1 MLQSW
6 NEIFSTKHS
15 RLSINNMP
23 IKPLSQDLRNKIA
36 AGEVVERPASVVKEL
51 IENSVDAGSS
61 EVSIIIEKGG
71 HQLIQVTDNGGGITP
86 EDMNL
91 AVQRYTTS
99 KIETVDDLFNIN
111 SLGFRGEALASI
123 ASVSEM
129 ELVSCANGDGGFAIG
144 INNGEAGEMKPAEPI
159 PGTRIDVRNLFYNTP
174 ARKKFLKSHR
184 VEFRQI
190 VQMLKRYALAYPEVA
205 FKLIHDEKDILN
217 LQSESLKERIDNVLD
232 PTYSSNVLEVNIIK
246 GDFAVSGF
254 IGNLN
259 LVRSRPGEQ
268 YIFLNRRF
276 IKQRLLN
283 NAVYGAYRSL
293 LKRGE
298 YPFYVLNLVQPPDQI
313 DVNVHPMKIEVR
325 FKDEWRLY
333 HVLKSAVEDAL
344 GSILET
350 IPDFKKDVDF
360 FPDYTSG
367 ALQEKLT
374 LPNVETTIQQNLA
387 RAKTYVDTIPDRKS
401 SEEDVSSGKMWQ
413 IHEKYI
419 VSQINSG
426 LVIIDQH
433 VAHERV
439 LYEDALA
446 AFDSSPLGAQTLLFP
461 ETLEFSAD
469 EFSVLLEII
478 PSLNQLGFRMKE
490 FGKNTVMVEAI
501 PSEMVW
507 GNEKMIIREII
518 DSFLENK
525 KKYSSWQEGLAA
537 SYSCHAAVKAG
548 DPLTIQEMQALV
560 NRLFSTE
567 HPYYCPHGRPII
579 VQLSIEELDKRF
591 ERI

>member
-1 MLQSW
+1 MAKIHLL
-6 NEIFSTKHS
+6 ST
-15 RLSINNMP
+15 
-23 IKPLSQDLRNKIA
+23 DLRNKIA

-51 IENSVDAGSS
+51 VENSLDANAT
-61 EVSIIIEKGG
+61 EITIVIEKGG
-71 HQLIQVTDNGGGITP
+71 HQLIQVSDNGGGISP
-86 EDMNL
+86 DDMNL
-91 AVQRYTTS
+91 AVERYTTN
-99 KIETVDDLFNIN
+99 KIETIDDLFNIN

-129 ELVSCANGDGGFAIG
+129 EMTSCINSDGGFAVSILD
-144 INNGEAGEMKPAEPI
+144 GEAGEIMPAEPVQ
-159 PGTRIDVRNLFYNTP
+159 GTRIDVRNLFYNTP
-174 ARKKFLKSHR
+174 ARKKFLKSQR

-190 VQMLKRYALAYPEVA
+190 VAMARRYGLAYPEVA
-205 FKLIHDEKDILN
+205 FKLYHDDKEILN
-217 LQSESLKERIDNVLD
+217 IQSESLKERINNLLD
-232 PTYSSNVLEVNIIK
+232 PTYRDHLLEVNTVK
-246 GDFAVSGF
+246 GDFTISGYV
-254 IGNLN
+254 GSLN

-268 YIFLNRRF
+268 YILLNRRF
-276 IKQRLLN
+276 IKHRLLN
-283 NAVYGAYRSL
+283 NAVYSAYQSL

-298 YPFYVLNLVQPPDQI
+298 YPFYVLNLVQPADQV

-333 HVLKSAVEDAL
+333 HVLKSAVADAL
-344 GSILET
+344 RSILDT
-350 IPDFKKDVDF
+350 IPDFSKMETQFPEFGNSLQQATLSLSAVDT
-360 FPDYTSG
+360 P
-367 ALQEKLT
+367 
-374 LPNVETTIQQNLA
+374 IQQGLQ
-387 RAKTYVDTIPDRKS
+387 RAKTYMDRLSEKKS
-401 SEEDVSSGKMWQ
+401 EGEEVSTGNIWQ
-413 IHEKYI
+413 IHDKYI

-439 LYEDALA
+439 LFEDALN
-446 AFDSSPLGAQTLLFP
+446 AFEKAPLGAQTLLFP

-469 EFSVLLEII
+469 EFSVLLDIL
-478 PSLNQLGFRMKE
+478 PNLNKLGFRMQE

-507 GNEKMIIREII
+507 GNEKTIIRDIM
-518 DSFLENK
+518 DSYLENK

-560 NRLFSTE
+560 NRLFATN

>member
-1 MLQSW
+1 MAKIHLL
-6 NEIFSTKHS
+6 ST
-15 RLSINNMP
+15 
-23 IKPLSQDLRNKIA
+23 DLRNKIA

-51 IENSVDAGSS
+51 VENSLDANAT
-61 EVSIIIEKGG
+61 EITIVIEKGG
-71 HQLIQVTDNGGGITP
+71 HQLIQVSDNGGGISP
-86 EDMNL
+86 DDMNM
-91 AVQRYTTS
+91 AVQRYTTN
-99 KIETVDDLFNIN
+99 KIETIDDLFNIN

-129 ELVSCANGDGGFAIG
+129 EMASCINGDGGFAVSILD
-144 INNGEAGEMKPAEPI
+144 GEAGELIPAEPVQ
-159 PGTRIDVRNLFYNTP
+159 GTRIDVRNLFYNTP
-174 ARKKFLKSHR
+174 ARKKFLKSQR

-190 VQMLKRYALAYPEVA
+190 VAMARRYGLAYPEVA
-205 FKLIHDEKDILN
+205 FKLYHDDKEILN
-217 LQSESLKERIDNVLD
+217 IQSESLKERINNLLD
-232 PTYSSNVLEVNIIK
+232 PTYSDHLLEVNTVK
-246 GDFAVSGF
+246 GDFAISGYV
-254 IGNLN
+254 GSLN

-276 IKQRLLN
+276 IKHRLLN
-283 NAVYGAYRSL
+283 NAVYSAYQSL

-298 YPFYVLNLVQPPDQI
+298 YPFYVLNLVQPADQV

-333 HVLKSAVEDAL
+333 HVLKSAVADAL
-344 GSILET
+344 RSILDT
-350 IPDFKKDVDF
+350 IPDFSKMETQFPEFGNSLQQATLSLSAVDT
-360 FPDYTSG
+360 P
-367 ALQEKLT
+367 
-374 LPNVETTIQQNLA
+374 IQQGLQ
-387 RAKTYVDTIPDRKS
+387 RAKTYMDRLSEKKS
-401 SEEDVSSGKMWQ
+401 EGEEVSTGNIWQ
-413 IHEKYI
+413 IHDKYI

-439 LYEDALA
+439 LFEDALN
-446 AFDSSPLGAQTLLFP
+446 AFEKAPLGAQTLLFP

-469 EFSVLLEII
+469 EFSVLLDIL
-478 PSLNQLGFRMKE
+478 PNLNKLGFRMQE

-507 GNEKMIIREII
+507 GNEKTIIRDIM
-518 DSFLENK
+518 DSYLENK

-560 NRLFSTE
+560 NRLFATN

>member
-1 MLQSW
+1 MAKIHLL
-6 NEIFSTKHS
+6 ST
-15 RLSINNMP
+15 
-23 IKPLSQDLRNKIA
+23 DLRNKIA

-51 IENSVDAGSS
+51 VENSLDANAT
-61 EVSIIIEKGG
+61 EITIVIEKGG
-71 HQLIQVTDNGGGITP
+71 HQLIQVSDNGGGISP
-86 EDMNL
+86 DDMNL
-91 AVQRYTTS
+91 AVQRYTTN
-99 KIETVDDLFNIN
+99 KIETIDDLFNIN

-129 ELVSCANGDGGFAIG
+129 EMTSCINSDGGFAVSILD
-144 INNGEAGEMKPAEPI
+144 GEAGEIMPAEPVQ
-159 PGTRIDVRNLFYNTP
+159 GTRIDVRNLFYNTP
-174 ARKKFLKSHR
+174 ARKKFLKSQR

-190 VQMLKRYALAYPEVA
+190 VAMARRYGLAYPEVA
-205 FKLIHDEKDILN
+205 FKLYHDDKEILN
-217 LQSESLKERIDNVLD
+217 IQSESLKERINNLLD
-232 PTYSSNVLEVNIIK
+232 PTYRDHLLEVNTVK
-246 GDFAVSGF
+246 GDFAISGYV
-254 IGNLN
+254 GSLN

-276 IKQRLLN
+276 IKHRLLN
-283 NAVYGAYRSL
+283 NAVYSAYQSL

-298 YPFYVLNLVQPPDQI
+298 YPFYVLNLVQPADQV

-333 HVLKSAVEDAL
+333 HVLKSAVADAL
-344 GSILET
+344 RSILDT
-350 IPDFKKDVDF
+350 IPDFSKMETQFPEFGNSLQQATLSLSAVDT
-360 FPDYTSG
+360 P
-367 ALQEKLT
+367 
-374 LPNVETTIQQNLA
+374 IQQGLQ
-387 RAKTYVDTIPDRKS
+387 RAKTYMDRLSEKKS
-401 SEEDVSSGKMWQ
+401 EGEEVSTGNIWQ
-413 IHEKYI
+413 IHDKYI

-439 LYEDALA
+439 LFEDALN
-446 AFDSSPLGAQTLLFP
+446 AFEKAPLGAQTLLFP

-469 EFSVLLEII
+469 EFSVLLDIL
-478 PSLNQLGFRMKE
+478 PNLNKLGFRMQE

-507 GNEKMIIREII
+507 GNEKTIIRDIM
-518 DSFLENK
+518 DSYLENK

-560 NRLFSTE
+560 NRLFATN

>member
-1 MLQSW
+1 MAKIHLL
-6 NEIFSTKHS
+6 ST
-15 RLSINNMP
+15 
-23 IKPLSQDLRNKIA
+23 DLRNKIA

-51 IENSVDAGSS
+51 VENSLDANAT
-61 EVSIIIEKGG
+61 EITIVIEKGG
-71 HQLIQVTDNGGGITP
+71 HQLIQVSDNGGGISP
-86 EDMNL
+86 DDMNL
-91 AVQRYTTS
+91 AVQRYTTN
-99 KIETVDDLFNIN
+99 KIETIDDLFNIN

-129 ELVSCANGDGGFAIG
+129 EMASCINGDGGFAVSILD
-144 INNGEAGEMKPAEPI
+144 GEAGELIPAEPVQ
-159 PGTRIDVRNLFYNTP
+159 GTRIDVRNLFYNTP
-174 ARKKFLKSHR
+174 ARKKFLKSQR

-190 VQMLKRYALAYPEVA
+190 VAMARRYGLAYPEVA
-205 FKLIHDEKDILN
+205 FKLYHDDKEILN
-217 LQSESLKERIDNVLD
+217 IQIESLKERINNLLD
-232 PTYSSNVLEVNIIK
+232 PTYSDHLLEVNTVK
-246 GDFAVSGF
+246 GDFAISGYV
-254 IGNLN
+254 GSLN

-268 YIFLNRRF
+268 YIYLNRRF
-276 IKQRLLN
+276 IKHRLLN
-283 NAVYGAYRSL
+283 NAVYSAYQSL

-298 YPFYVLNLVQPPDQI
+298 YPFYVLNLVQPADQV

-333 HVLKSAVEDAL
+333 HVLKSAVADAL
-344 GSILET
+344 RSILDT
-350 IPDFKKDVDF
+350 IPDFSKMETQFPEFGNSLQQATLSLSAVDT
-360 FPDYTSG
+360 P
-367 ALQEKLT
+367 
-374 LPNVETTIQQNLA
+374 IQQGLQ
-387 RAKTYVDTIPDRKS
+387 RAKTYMDRLSEKKS
-401 SEEDVSSGKMWQ
+401 EGEEVSTGNIWQ
-413 IHEKYI
+413 IHDKYI

-439 LYEDALA
+439 LFEDALN
-446 AFDSSPLGAQTLLFP
+446 AFEKAPLGAQTLLFP

-469 EFSVLLEII
+469 EFSVLLDIL
-478 PSLNQLGFRMKE
+478 PNLNKLGFRMQE

-507 GNEKMIIREII
+507 GNEKTIIRDIM
-518 DSFLENK
+518 DSYLENK

-560 NRLFSTE
+560 NRLFATN

>member
-1 MLQSW
+1 MAKIHLL
-6 NEIFSTKHS
+6 ST
-15 RLSINNMP
+15 
-23 IKPLSQDLRNKIA
+23 DLRNKIA

-51 IENSVDAGSS
+51 VENSLDANAT
-61 EVSIIIEKGG
+61 EITIVIEKGG
-71 HQLIQVTDNGGGITP
+71 HQLIQVSDNGGGISP
-86 EDMNL
+86 DDMNL
-91 AVQRYTTS
+91 AVERYTTN
-99 KIETVDDLFNIN
+99 KIETIDDLFNIN

-129 ELVSCANGDGGFAIG
+129 EMTSCINSDGGFAVSILD
-144 INNGEAGEMKPAEPI
+144 GEAGEIMPAEPVQ
-159 PGTRIDVRNLFYNTP
+159 GTRIDVRNLFYNTP
-174 ARKKFLKSHR
+174 ARKKFLKSQR

-190 VQMLKRYALAYPEVA
+190 VAMARRYGLAYPEVA
-205 FKLIHDEKDILN
+205 FKLYHDDKEILN
-217 LQSESLKERIDNVLD
+217 IQSESLKERINNLLD
-232 PTYSSNVLEVNIIK
+232 PTYRDHLLEVNTVK
-246 GDFAVSGF
+246 GDFTISGYV
-254 IGNLN
+254 GSLN

-276 IKQRLLN
+276 IKHRLLN
-283 NAVYGAYRSL
+283 NAVYSAYQSL

-298 YPFYVLNLVQPPDQI
+298 YPFYVLNLVQPADQV

-333 HVLKSAVEDAL
+333 HVLKSAVADAL
-344 GSILET
+344 RSILDT
-350 IPDFKKDVDF
+350 IPDFSKMETQFPEFGNSLQQATLSLSAVDT
-360 FPDYTSG
+360 P
-367 ALQEKLT
+367 
-374 LPNVETTIQQNLA
+374 IQQGLQ
-387 RAKTYVDTIPDRKS
+387 RAKTYMDRLSEKKS
-401 SEEDVSSGKMWQ
+401 EGEEVSTGNIWQ
-413 IHEKYI
+413 IHDKYI

-439 LYEDALA
+439 LFEDALN
-446 AFDSSPLGAQTLLFP
+446 AFEKAPLGAQTLLFP

-469 EFSVLLEII
+469 EFSILLDIL
-478 PSLNQLGFRMKE
+478 PNLNKLGFRMQE

-507 GNEKMIIREII
+507 GNEKTIIRDIM
-518 DSFLENK
+518 DSYLENK

-560 NRLFSTE
+560 NRLFATN

>member
-1 MLQSW
+1 MAKIHLL
-6 NEIFSTKHS
+6 ST
-15 RLSINNMP
+15 
-23 IKPLSQDLRNKIA
+23 DLRNKIA

-51 IENSVDAGSS
+51 VENSLDANAT
-61 EVSIIIEKGG
+61 EITIVIEKGG
-71 HQLIQVTDNGGGITP
+71 HQLIQVSDNGGGISP
-86 EDMNL
+86 DDMNL
-91 AVQRYTTS
+91 AVQRYTTN
-99 KIETVDDLFNIN
+99 KIETIDDLFNIN

-129 ELVSCANGDGGFAIG
+129 EMASCINGDGGFAVSILD
-144 INNGEAGEMKPAEPI
+144 GEAGEIMPAEPVR
-159 PGTRIDVRNLFYNTP
+159 GTRIDVRNLFYNTP
-174 ARKKFLKSHR
+174 ARKKFLKSQR

-190 VQMLKRYALAYPEVA
+190 VAMARRYGLAYPEVA
-205 FKLIHDEKDILN
+205 FKLYHDDKEILN
-217 LQSESLKERIDNVLD
+217 IQSESLKERINNLLD
-232 PTYSSNVLEVNIIK
+232 PTYSDHLLEVNTVK
-246 GDFAVSGF
+246 GDFAISGYV
-254 IGNLN
+254 GSLN

-276 IKQRLLN
+276 IKHRLLN
-283 NAVYGAYRSL
+283 NAVYSAYQSL

-298 YPFYVLNLVQPPDQI
+298 YPFYVLNLVQPADQV

-333 HVLKSAVEDAL
+333 HVLKSAVADAL
-344 GSILET
+344 RSILDT
-350 IPDFKKDVDF
+350 IPDFSKMETQFPEFGNSLQQATLSLSAVDT
-360 FPDYTSG
+360 P
-367 ALQEKLT
+367 
-374 LPNVETTIQQNLA
+374 IQQGLQ
-387 RAKTYVDTIPDRKS
+387 RAKTYMDRLSEKKS
-401 SEEDVSSGKMWQ
+401 EGEEVSTGNIWQ
-413 IHEKYI
+413 IHDKYI

-439 LYEDALA
+439 LFEDALN
-446 AFDSSPLGAQTLLFP
+446 AFEKAPLGAQTLLFP

-469 EFSVLLEII
+469 EFSVLLDIL
-478 PSLNQLGFRMKE
+478 PNLNKLGFRMQE

-507 GNEKMIIREII
+507 GNEKTIIRDIM
-518 DSFLENK
+518 DSYLENK

-560 NRLFSTE
+560 NRLFATN

>member
-1 MLQSW
+1 MAKIHLL
-6 NEIFSTKHS
+6 ST
-15 RLSINNMP
+15 N
-23 IKPLSQDLRNKIA
+23 LRNKIA

-51 IENSVDAGSS
+51 VENSLDANAT
-61 EVSIIIEKGG
+61 EITIVIEKGG
-71 HQLIQVTDNGGGITP
+71 HQLIQVSDNGGGISP
-86 EDMNL
+86 DDMNL
-91 AVQRYTTS
+91 AVQRYTTN
-99 KIETVDDLFNIN
+99 KIETIDDLFNIN

-129 ELVSCANGDGGFAIG
+129 EMASCINGDGGFAVSILD
-144 INNGEAGEMKPAEPI
+144 GEAGELIPAEPVQ
-159 PGTRIDVRNLFYNTP
+159 GTRIDVRNLFYNTP
-174 ARKKFLKSHR
+174 ARKKFLKSQR

-190 VQMLKRYALAYPEVA
+190 VAMARRYGLAYPEVA
-205 FKLIHDEKDILN
+205 FKLYHDDKEILN
-217 LQSESLKERIDNVLD
+217 IQSESLKERINNLLD
-232 PTYSSNVLEVNIIK
+232 PTYSDHLLEVNTVK
-246 GDFAVSGF
+246 GDFAISGYV
-254 IGNLN
+254 GSLN

-276 IKQRLLN
+276 IKHRLLN
-283 NAVYGAYRSL
+283 NAVYSAYQSL

-298 YPFYVLNLVQPPDQI
+298 YPFYVLNLVQPADQV

-333 HVLKSAVEDAL
+333 HVLKSAVADAL
-344 GSILET
+344 RSILDT
-350 IPDFKKDVDF
+350 IPDFSKMETQFPEFGNSLQQATLSLSAVDT
-360 FPDYTSG
+360 P
-367 ALQEKLT
+367 
-374 LPNVETTIQQNLA
+374 IQQGLQ
-387 RAKTYVDTIPDRKS
+387 RAKTYMDRLSEKKS
-401 SEEDVSSGKMWQ
+401 EGEEVSTGNIWQ
-413 IHEKYI
+413 IHDKYI

-439 LYEDALA
+439 LFEDALN
-446 AFDSSPLGAQTLLFP
+446 AFEKAPLGAQTLLFP

-469 EFSVLLEII
+469 EFSVLLDIL
-478 PSLNQLGFRMKE
+478 PNLNKLGFRMQE

-507 GNEKMIIREII
+507 GNEKTIIRDIM
-518 DSFLENK
+518 DSYLENK

-560 NRLFSTE
+560 NRLFATN

>member
-1 MLQSW
+1 MAKIHLL
-6 NEIFSTKHS
+6 ST
-15 RLSINNMP
+15 
-23 IKPLSQDLRNKIA
+23 DLRNKIA

-51 IENSVDAGSS
+51 VENSLDANAT
-61 EVSIIIEKGG
+61 EITIVIEKGG
-71 HQLIQVTDNGGGITP
+71 HQLIQVSDNGGGISP
-86 EDMNL
+86 DDMNL
-91 AVQRYTTS
+91 AVQRYTTN
-99 KIETVDDLFNIN
+99 KIETIDDLFNIN

-129 ELVSCANGDGGFAIG
+129 EMASCINGDGGFAVSILD
-144 INNGEAGEMKPAEPI
+144 GEAGELIPAEPVQ
-159 PGTRIDVRNLFYNTP
+159 GTRIEVRNLFYNTP
-174 ARKKFLKSHR
+174 ARKKFLKSQR

-190 VQMLKRYALAYPEVA
+190 VAMARRYGLAYPEVA
-205 FKLIHDEKDILN
+205 FKLYHDDKEILN
-217 LQSESLKERIDNVLD
+217 IQSESLKERINNLLD
-232 PTYSSNVLEVNIIK
+232 PTYSDHLLEVNTVK
-246 GDFAVSGF
+246 GDFAISGYV
-254 IGNLN
+254 GSLN

-276 IKQRLLN
+276 IKHRLLN
-283 NAVYGAYRSL
+283 NAVYSAYQSL

-298 YPFYVLNLVQPPDQI
+298 YPFYVLNLVQPADQV

-333 HVLKSAVEDAL
+333 HVLKSAVADAL
-344 GSILET
+344 RSILDT
-350 IPDFKKDVDF
+350 IPDFSKMETQFPEFGNSLQQATLSLSAVDT
-360 FPDYTSG
+360 P
-367 ALQEKLT
+367 
-374 LPNVETTIQQNLA
+374 IQQGLQ
-387 RAKTYVDTIPDRKS
+387 RAKTYMDRLSEKKS
-401 SEEDVSSGKMWQ
+401 EGEEVSTGNIWQ
-413 IHEKYI
+413 IHDKYI

-439 LYEDALA
+439 LFEDALN
-446 AFDSSPLGAQTLLFP
+446 AFEKAPLGAQTLLFP

-469 EFSVLLEII
+469 EFSVLLDIL
-478 PSLNQLGFRMKE
+478 PNLNKLGFRMQE

-507 GNEKMIIREII
+507 GNEKTIIRDIM
-518 DSFLENK
+518 DSYLENK
-525 KKYSSWQEGLAA
+525 KKHSSWQEGLAA

-560 NRLFSTE
+560 NRLFATN

>member
-1 MLQSW
+1 MAKIHLL
-6 NEIFSTKHS
+6 ST
-15 RLSINNMP
+15 
-23 IKPLSQDLRNKIA
+23 DLRNKIA

-51 IENSVDAGSS
+51 VENSLDANAT
-61 EVSIIIEKGG
+61 EITIVIEKGG
-71 HQLIQVTDNGGGITP
+71 HQLIQVSDNGGGISP
-86 EDMNL
+86 DDMNL
-91 AVQRYTTS
+91 AVQRYTTN
-99 KIETVDDLFNIN
+99 KIETIDDLFNIN

-129 ELVSCANGDGGFAIG
+129 EMASCINGDGGFAVSILD
-144 INNGEAGEMKPAEPI
+144 GEAGEIIPAEPVR
-159 PGTRIDVRNLFYNTP
+159 GTRIDVRNLFYNTP
-174 ARKKFLKSHR
+174 ARKKFLKSQR

-190 VQMLKRYALAYPEVA
+190 VAMARRYGLAYPEVA
-205 FKLIHDEKDILN
+205 FKLYHDDKEILN
-217 LQSESLKERIDNVLD
+217 IQSESLKERINNLLD
-232 PTYSSNVLEVNIIK
+232 PTYSDHLLEVNTVK
-246 GDFAVSGF
+246 GDFAISGYV
-254 IGNLN
+254 GSLN

-268 YIFLNRRF
+268 YIYLNRRF
-276 IKQRLLN
+276 IKHRLLN
-283 NAVYGAYRSL
+283 NAVYSAYQSL

-298 YPFYVLNLVQPPDQI
+298 YPFYVLNLVQPADQV

-333 HVLKSAVEDAL
+333 HVLKSAVADAL
-344 GSILET
+344 RSILDT
-350 IPDFKKDVDF
+350 IPDFSKMETQFPEFGNSLQQATLSLSAVDT
-360 FPDYTSG
+360 P
-367 ALQEKLT
+367 
-374 LPNVETTIQQNLA
+374 IQQGLQ
-387 RAKTYVDTIPDRKS
+387 RAKTYMDRLSEKKS
-401 SEEDVSSGKMWQ
+401 EGEEVSTGNIWQ
-413 IHEKYI
+413 IHDKYI

-439 LYEDALA
+439 LFEDALN
-446 AFDSSPLGAQTLLFP
+446 AFEKAPLGAQTLLFP

-469 EFSVLLEII
+469 EFSILLDIL
-478 PSLNQLGFRMKE
+478 PNLNKLGFRMQE

-507 GNEKMIIREII
+507 GNEKTIIRDIM
-518 DSFLENK
+518 DSYLENK

-560 NRLFSTE
+560 NRLFATN

>member
-1 MLQSW
+1 MAKIHLL
-6 NEIFSTKHS
+6 ST
-15 RLSINNMP
+15 
-23 IKPLSQDLRNKIA
+23 DLRNKIA

-51 IENSVDAGSS
+51 VENSLDANAT
-61 EVSIIIEKGG
+61 EITIVIEKGG
-71 HQLIQVTDNGGGITP
+71 HQLIQVSDNGGGISP
-86 EDMNL
+86 DDMNL
-91 AVQRYTTS
+91 AVQRYTTN
-99 KIETVDDLFNIN
+99 KIETIDDLFNIN

-129 ELVSCANGDGGFAIG
+129 EMTSCINSDGGFAVSILD
-144 INNGEAGEMKPAEPI
+144 GEAGEIMPAEPVQ
-159 PGTRIDVRNLFYNTP
+159 GTRIDVRNLFYNTP
-174 ARKKFLKSHR
+174 ARKKFLKSQR

-190 VQMLKRYALAYPEVA
+190 VAMARRYGLAYPEVA
-205 FKLIHDEKDILN
+205 FKLYHDDKEILN
-217 LQSESLKERIDNVLD
+217 IQIESLKERINNLLD
-232 PTYSSNVLEVNIIK
+232 PTYSDHLLEVNTVK
-246 GDFAVSGF
+246 GDFAISGYV
-254 IGNLN
+254 GSLN

-268 YIFLNRRF
+268 YIYLNRRF
-276 IKQRLLN
+276 IKHRLLN
-283 NAVYGAYRSL
+283 NAVYSAYQSL

-298 YPFYVLNLVQPPDQI
+298 YPFYVLNLVQPADQV

-333 HVLKSAVEDAL
+333 HVLKSAVADAL
-344 GSILET
+344 RSILDT
-350 IPDFKKDVDF
+350 IPDFSKMETQFPEFGNSLEQATLSLSAVDT
-360 FPDYTSG
+360 P
-367 ALQEKLT
+367 
-374 LPNVETTIQQNLA
+374 IQQGLQ
-387 RAKTYVDTIPDRKS
+387 RAKTYMDRLSEKKS
-401 SEEDVSSGKMWQ
+401 EGEEVSTGNIWQ
-413 IHEKYI
+413 IHDKYI

-439 LYEDALA
+439 LFEDALN
-446 AFDSSPLGAQTLLFP
+446 AFEKAPLGAQTLLFP

-469 EFSVLLEII
+469 EFSVLLDIL
-478 PSLNQLGFRMKE
+478 PNLNKLGFRMQE

-507 GNEKMIIREII
+507 GNEKTIIRDIM
-518 DSFLENK
+518 DSYLENK

-560 NRLFSTE
+560 NRLFATN

>member
-1 MLQSW
+1 MAKIHLL
-6 NEIFSTKHS
+6 ST
-15 RLSINNMP
+15 
-23 IKPLSQDLRNKIA
+23 DLRNKIA

-51 IENSVDAGSS
+51 VENSLDANAT
-61 EVSIIIEKGG
+61 EITIVIEKGG
-71 HQLIQVTDNGGGITP
+71 HQLIQVSDNGGGISP
-86 EDMNL
+86 DDMNL
-91 AVQRYTTS
+91 AVQRYTTN
-99 KIETVDDLFNIN
+99 KIETIDDLFNIN
-111 SLGFRGEALASI
+111 SLGFRGEALTSI

-129 ELVSCANGDGGFAIG
+129 EMASCINGDGGFAVSILD
-144 INNGEAGEMKPAEPI
+144 GEAGEIMPAEPVQ
-159 PGTRIDVRNLFYNTP
+159 GTRIDVRNLFYNTP
-174 ARKKFLKSHR
+174 ARKKFLKSQR

-190 VQMLKRYALAYPEVA
+190 VAMARRYGLAYPEVA
-205 FKLIHDEKDILN
+205 FKLYHDDKEILN
-217 LQSESLKERIDNVLD
+217 IQSESLKERINNLLD
-232 PTYSSNVLEVNIIK
+232 PTYSDHLLEVNTVK
-246 GDFAVSGF
+246 GDFAISGYV
-254 IGNLN
+254 GSLN

-276 IKQRLLN
+276 IKHRLLN
-283 NAVYGAYRSL
+283 NAVYSAYQSL

-298 YPFYVLNLVQPPDQI
+298 YPFYVLNLVQPADQV

-333 HVLKSAVEDAL
+333 HVLKSAVADAL
-344 GSILET
+344 RSILDT
-350 IPDFKKDVDF
+350 IPDFSKMETQFPEFGNSLQQATLSLSAVDT
-360 FPDYTSG
+360 P
-367 ALQEKLT
+367 
-374 LPNVETTIQQNLA
+374 IQQGLQ
-387 RAKTYVDTIPDRKS
+387 RAKTYMDRLSEKKS
-401 SEEDVSSGKMWQ
+401 EGEEVSTGNIWQ
-413 IHEKYI
+413 IHDKYI

-439 LYEDALA
+439 LFEDALN
-446 AFDSSPLGAQTLLFP
+446 AFEKAPLGAQTLLFP

-469 EFSVLLEII
+469 EFSVLLDIL
-478 PSLNQLGFRMKE
+478 PNLNKLGFRMQE

-507 GNEKMIIREII
+507 GNEKTIIRDIM
-518 DSFLENK
+518 DSYLENK

-560 NRLFSTE
+560 NRLFATN

>member
-1 MLQSW
+1 MAKIHLL
-6 NEIFSTKHS
+6 ST
-15 RLSINNMP
+15 
-23 IKPLSQDLRNKIA
+23 DLRNKIA

-51 IENSVDAGSS
+51 VENSLDANAT
-61 EVSIIIEKGG
+61 EITIVIEKGG
-71 HQLIQVTDNGGGITP
+71 HQLIQVSDNGGGISP
-86 EDMNL
+86 DDMNL
-91 AVQRYTTS
+91 AVERYTTN
-99 KIETVDDLFNIN
+99 KIETIDDLFNIN

-129 ELVSCANGDGGFAIG
+129 EMTSCINSDGGFAVSILD
-144 INNGEAGEMKPAEPI
+144 GEAGEIMPAEPVQ
-159 PGTRIDVRNLFYNTP
+159 GTRIDVRNLFYNTP
-174 ARKKFLKSHR
+174 ARKKFLKSQR

-190 VQMLKRYALAYPEVA
+190 VAMARRYGLAYPEVA
-205 FKLIHDEKDILN
+205 FKLYHDDKEILN
-217 LQSESLKERIDNVLD
+217 IQSESLKERINNLLD
-232 PTYSSNVLEVNIIK
+232 PTYRDHLLEVNTVK
-246 GDFAVSGF
+246 GDFTISGYV
-254 IGNLN
+254 GSLN

-276 IKQRLLN
+276 IKHRLLN
-283 NAVYGAYRSL
+283 NAVYSAYQSL

-298 YPFYVLNLVQPPDQI
+298 YPFYVLNLVQPADQV
-313 DVNVHPMKIEVR
+313 DVNVHPMRIEVR

-333 HVLKSAVEDAL
+333 HVLKSAVADAL
-344 GSILET
+344 RSILDT
-350 IPDFKKDVDF
+350 IPDFSKMETQFPEFGNSLQQATLSLSAVDT
-360 FPDYTSG
+360 P
-367 ALQEKLT
+367 
-374 LPNVETTIQQNLA
+374 IQQGLQ
-387 RAKTYVDTIPDRKS
+387 RAKTYMDRLSEKKS
-401 SEEDVSSGKMWQ
+401 EGEEVSTGNIWQ
-413 IHEKYI
+413 IHDKYI

-439 LYEDALA
+439 LFEDALN
-446 AFDSSPLGAQTLLFP
+446 AFEKAPLGAQTLLFP

-469 EFSVLLEII
+469 EFSVLLDIL
-478 PSLNQLGFRMKE
+478 PNLNKLGFRMQE

-507 GNEKMIIREII
+507 GNEKTIIRDIM
-518 DSFLENK
+518 DSYLENK

-560 NRLFSTE
+560 NRLFATN

>member
-1 MLQSW
+1 MAKIHLL
-6 NEIFSTKHS
+6 ST
-15 RLSINNMP
+15 
-23 IKPLSQDLRNKIA
+23 DLRNKIA

-51 IENSVDAGSS
+51 VENSLDANAT
-61 EVSIIIEKGG
+61 EITIVIEKGG
-71 HQLIQVTDNGGGITP
+71 HQLIQVSDNGGGISP
-86 EDMNL
+86 DDMNL
-91 AVQRYTTS
+91 AVERYTTN
-99 KIETVDDLFNIN
+99 KIETIDDLFNIN

-129 ELVSCANGDGGFAIG
+129 EMTSCINSDGGFAVSILD
-144 INNGEAGEMKPAEPI
+144 GEAGEIMPAEPVQ
-159 PGTRIDVRNLFYNTP
+159 GTRIDVRNLFYNTP
-174 ARKKFLKSHR
+174 ARKKFLKSQR

-190 VQMLKRYALAYPEVA
+190 VAMARRYGLAYPEVA
-205 FKLIHDEKDILN
+205 FKLYHDDKEILN
-217 LQSESLKERIDNVLD
+217 IQSESLKERINNLLD
-232 PTYSSNVLEVNIIK
+232 PTYRDHLLEVNTVK
-246 GDFAVSGF
+246 GDFTISGYV
-254 IGNLN
+254 GSLN

-276 IKQRLLN
+276 IKHRLLN
-283 NAVYGAYRSL
+283 NAVYSAYQSL

-298 YPFYVLNLVQPPDQI
+298 YPFYVLNLVQPADQV

-333 HVLKSAVEDAL
+333 HVLKSAVADAL
-344 GSILET
+344 RSILDT
-350 IPDFKKDVDF
+350 IPDFSKMETQFPEFGNSLQQATLSLSAVDT
-360 FPDYTSG
+360 P
-367 ALQEKLT
+367 
-374 LPNVETTIQQNLA
+374 IQQGLQ
-387 RAKTYVDTIPDRKS
+387 RAKTYMDRLSEKKS
-401 SEEDVSSGKMWQ
+401 EGEEVSTGNIWQ
-413 IHEKYI
+413 IHDKYI

-439 LYEDALA
+439 LFEDALN
-446 AFDSSPLGAQTLLFP
+446 AFEKAPLGAQTLLFP

-469 EFSVLLEII
+469 EFSVLLDIL
-478 PSLNQLGFRMKE
+478 PNLNKLGFRMQE

-507 GNEKMIIREII
+507 GNEKTIIRDIM
-518 DSFLENK
+518 DSYLENK

-548 DPLTIQEMQALV
+548 DPLTVQEMQALV
-560 NRLFSTE
+560 NRLFATN

>member
-1 MLQSW
+1 MAKIHLL
-6 NEIFSTKHS
+6 ST
-15 RLSINNMP
+15 
-23 IKPLSQDLRNKIA
+23 DLRNKIA

-51 IENSVDAGSS
+51 VENSLDANAT
-61 EVSIIIEKGG
+61 EITIVIEKGG
-71 HQLIQVTDNGGGITP
+71 HQLIQVSDNGGGISP
-86 EDMNL
+86 DDMNL
-91 AVQRYTTS
+91 AVERYTTN
-99 KIETVDDLFNIN
+99 KIETIDDLFNIN

-129 ELVSCANGDGGFAIG
+129 EMASCINGDGGFAVSILD
-144 INNGEAGEMKPAEPI
+144 GEAGEIMPAEPVQ
-159 PGTRIDVRNLFYNTP
+159 GTRIDVRNLFYNTP
-174 ARKKFLKSHR
+174 ARKKFLKSQR

-190 VQMLKRYALAYPEVA
+190 VAMARRYGLAYPEVA
-205 FKLIHDEKDILN
+205 FKLYHDDKEILN
-217 LQSESLKERIDNVLD
+217 IQSESLKERINNLLD
-232 PTYSSNVLEVNIIK
+232 PTYRDHLLEVNTVK
-246 GDFAVSGF
+246 GDFAISGYV
-254 IGNLN
+254 GSLN

-276 IKQRLLN
+276 IKHRLLN
-283 NAVYGAYRSL
+283 NAVYSAYQSL

-298 YPFYVLNLVQPPDQI
+298 YPFYVLNLVQPADQV

-333 HVLKSAVEDAL
+333 HVLKSAVADAL
-344 GSILET
+344 RSILDT
-350 IPDFKKDVDF
+350 IPDFSKMETQFPEFGNSLQQATLSLSAVDT
-360 FPDYTSG
+360 P
-367 ALQEKLT
+367 
-374 LPNVETTIQQNLA
+374 IQQGLQ
-387 RAKTYVDTIPDRKS
+387 RAKTYMDRLSEKKS
-401 SEEDVSSGKMWQ
+401 EGEEVSTGNIWQ
-413 IHEKYI
+413 IHDKYI

-439 LYEDALA
+439 LFEDALN
-446 AFDSSPLGAQTLLFP
+446 AFEKAPLGAQTLLFP

-469 EFSVLLEII
+469 EFSVLLDIL
-478 PSLNQLGFRMKE
+478 PNLNKLGFRMQE

-507 GNEKMIIREII
+507 GNEKTIIRDIM
-518 DSFLENK
+518 DSYLENK

-560 NRLFSTE
+560 NRLFATN

>member
-1 MLQSW
+1 MAKIHLL
-6 NEIFSTKHS
+6 ST
-15 RLSINNMP
+15 
-23 IKPLSQDLRNKIA
+23 DLRNKIA

-51 IENSVDAGSS
+51 VENSLDANAT
-61 EVSIIIEKGG
+61 EITIVIEKGG
-71 HQLIQVTDNGGGITP
+71 HQLIQVSDNGGGISP
-86 EDMNL
+86 DDMNL
-91 AVQRYTTS
+91 AVQRYTTN
-99 KIETVDDLFNIN
+99 KIETIDDLFNIN

-129 ELVSCANGDGGFAIG
+129 EMASCINGDGGFAVSILD
-144 INNGEAGEMKPAEPI
+144 GEAGELIPAEPVQ
-159 PGTRIDVRNLFYNTP
+159 GTRIDVRNLFYNTP
-174 ARKKFLKSHR
+174 ARKKFLKSRR

-190 VQMLKRYALAYPEVA
+190 VAMARRYGLAYPEVA
-205 FKLIHDEKDILN
+205 FKLYHDDKEILN
-217 LQSESLKERIDNVLD
+217 IQSESLKERINNLLD
-232 PTYSSNVLEVNIIK
+232 PTYSDHLLEVNTVK
-246 GDFAVSGF
+246 GDFAISGYV
-254 IGNLN
+254 GSLN

-276 IKQRLLN
+276 IKHRLLN
-283 NAVYGAYRSL
+283 NAVYSAYQSL

-298 YPFYVLNLVQPPDQI
+298 YPFYVLNLVQPADQV

-333 HVLKSAVEDAL
+333 HVLKSAVADAL
-344 GSILET
+344 RSILDT
-350 IPDFKKDVDF
+350 IPDFSKMETQFPEFGNSLQQATLSLSAVDT
-360 FPDYTSG
+360 P
-367 ALQEKLT
+367 
-374 LPNVETTIQQNLA
+374 IQQGLQ
-387 RAKTYVDTIPDRKS
+387 RAKTYMDRLSEKKS
-401 SEEDVSSGKMWQ
+401 EGEEVSTGNIWQ
-413 IHEKYI
+413 IHDKYI

-439 LYEDALA
+439 LFEDALN
-446 AFDSSPLGAQTLLFP
+446 AFEKAPLGAQTLLFP

-469 EFSVLLEII
+469 EFSVLLDIL
-478 PSLNQLGFRMKE
+478 PNLNKLGFRMQE

-507 GNEKMIIREII
+507 GNEKTIIRDIM
-518 DSFLENK
+518 DSYLENK

-560 NRLFSTE
+560 NRLFATN

>member
-1 MLQSW
+1 MAKIHLL
-6 NEIFSTKHS
+6 ST
-15 RLSINNMP
+15 
-23 IKPLSQDLRNKIA
+23 DLRNKIA

-51 IENSVDAGSS
+51 VENSLDANAT
-61 EVSIIIEKGG
+61 EITIVIEKGG
-71 HQLIQVTDNGGGITP
+71 HQLIQVSDNGGGISP
-86 EDMNL
+86 DDMNL
-91 AVQRYTTS
+91 AVERYTTN
-99 KIETVDDLFNIN
+99 KIETIDDLFNIN

-129 ELVSCANGDGGFAIG
+129 EMTSCINSDGGFAVSILD
-144 INNGEAGEMKPAEPI
+144 GEAGEIMPAEPVQ
-159 PGTRIDVRNLFYNTP
+159 GTRIDVRNLFYNTP
-174 ARKKFLKSHR
+174 ARKKFLKSQR

-190 VQMLKRYALAYPEVA
+190 VAMARRYGLAYPEVA
-205 FKLIHDEKDILN
+205 FKLYHDDKEILN
-217 LQSESLKERIDNVLD
+217 IQSESLKERINNLLD
-232 PTYSSNVLEVNIIK
+232 PTYRDHLLEVNTVK
-246 GDFAVSGF
+246 GDFTISGYV
-254 IGNLN
+254 GSLN

-276 IKQRLLN
+276 IKHRLLN
-283 NAVYGAYRSL
+283 NAVYSAYQSL

-298 YPFYVLNLVQPPDQI
+298 YPFYVLNLVQPADQV

-333 HVLKSAVEDAL
+333 HVLKSAVADAL
-344 GSILET
+344 RSILDT
-350 IPDFKKDVDF
+350 IPDFSKMETQFPEFGNSLQQATLSLSAVDT
-360 FPDYTSG
+360 P
-367 ALQEKLT
+367 
-374 LPNVETTIQQNLA
+374 IQQGLQ
-387 RAKTYVDTIPDRKS
+387 RAKTYMDRLSEKKS
-401 SEEDVSSGKMWQ
+401 EGEEVSTGNIWQ
-413 IHEKYI
+413 IHDKYI

-439 LYEDALA
+439 LFEDALN
-446 AFDSSPLGAQTLLFP
+446 AFEKAPLGAQTLLFP

-469 EFSVLLEII
+469 EFSVLLDIL
-478 PSLNQLGFRMKE
+478 PNLNKLGFRMQE

-507 GNEKMIIREII
+507 GNEKTIIRDIM
-518 DSFLENK
+518 DSYLENK

-548 DPLTIQEMQALV
+548 DPLTIQEMHALV
-560 NRLFSTE
+560 NRLFATN

>member
-1 MLQSW
+1 MA
-6 NEIFSTKHS
+6 EIHILST
-15 RLSINNMP
+15 
-23 IKPLSQDLRNKIA
+23 DLRNKIA

-51 IENSVDAGSS
+51 IENSLDANTFDIT
-61 EVSIIIEKGG
+61 VVIEKGG
-71 HQLIQVTDNGGGITP
+71 HQLIQVTDNGDGISN
-86 EDMNL
+86 EDLTL
-91 AVQRYTTS
+91 AAQRYTTS
-99 KIETVDDLFNIN
+99 KIETIDDLFNIN

-129 ELVSCANGDGGFAIG
+129 EMVSCV
-144 INNGEAGEMKPAEPI
+144 NGEDGFSVSIVDGKAGELKPAEPVT
-159 PGTRIDVRNLFYNTP
+159 GTSISVRNLFYNTP
-174 ARKKFLKSHR
+174 ARKKFLKSFR

-190 VQMLKRYALAYPEVA
+190 VSMVRRYGLAYPEVS
-205 FKLIHDEKDILN
+205 FKLIHDDKEIIN
-217 LQSESLKERIDNVLD
+217 IQGESLKERIDNLLD
-232 PTYSSNVLEVNIIK
+232 PTYSAHLLEVNIVK
-246 GDFAVSGF
+246 GDFAISGYV
-254 IGNLN
+254 GNLN
-259 LVRSRPGEQ
+259 LLRSRPGEQ
-268 YIFLNRRF
+268 YIFINRRF
-276 IKQRLLN
+276 IKHRLLN
-283 NAVYGAYRSL
+283 NAVYGAFQSL

-298 YPFYVLNLVQPPDQI
+298 YPFYVLNLVQPTDQI

-333 HVLKSAVEDAL
+333 HVLKSSVADAL
-344 GSILET
+344 GDILDT
-350 IPDFKKDVDF
+350 IPDFSKMSSQFQEFGHELQQGTLSLPVVDT
-360 FPDYTSG
+360 P
-367 ALQEKLT
+367 
-374 LPNVETTIQQNLA
+374 IQRGLE
-387 RAKTYVDTIPDRKS
+387 RAKTYMEKLSEKKDTI
-401 SEEDVSSGKMWQ
+401 EEVSAGNIWQ
-413 IHEKYI
+413 IHDKYI

-439 LYEDALA
+439 LFEEALD
-446 AFDSSPLGAQTLLFP
+446 AFDKAPLGAQTLLFP

-469 EFSVLLEII
+469 EFSVLLDIL
-478 PSLNQLGFRMKE
+478 PNLNKLGFRMQE

-507 GNEKMIIREII
+507 GNEKAIIREII

-560 NRLFSTE
+560 NRLFATN

-579 VQLSIEELDKRF
+579 VQLSIDELDKRF

>member
-1 MLQSW
+1 M
-6 NEIFSTKHS
+6 K
-15 RLSINNMP
+15 
-23 IKPLSQDLRNKIA
+23 IKPLSSDLRNKIA

-51 IENSVDAGSS
+51 VENSLDAKAS
-61 EVSIIIEKGG
+61 EITIVIEKGG
-71 HQLIQVTDNGGGITP
+71 HQLIQISDNGGGISP

-91 AVQRYTTS
+91 AVQRYSTS
-99 KIETVDDLFNIN
+99 KIESVDDLFKIN

-129 ELVSCANGDGGFAIG
+129 VLASCANGEGGFAVS
-144 INNGEAGEMKPAEPI
+144 INDGEAGELKPAEPVQ
-159 PGTRIDVRNLFYNTP
+159 GTSINVRNLFYNTP
-174 ARKKFLKSHR
+174 ARKKFLKSQR

-190 VQMLKRYALAYPEVA
+190 VSMVRRYGLAYPEVA
-205 FKLIHDEKDILN
+205 FKLFHDEKEILN
-217 LQSESLKERIDNVLD
+217 IQSESLKERIDNLLD
-232 PTYSSNVLEVNIIK
+232 PTYSAHLLEVNIVK
-246 GDFAVSGF
+246 GDFAISGYV
-254 IGNLN
+254 GNLN
-259 LVRSRPGEQ
+259 LLRSRPGEQ

-276 IKQRLLN
+276 IKHRLLN
-283 NAVYGAYRSL
+283 NAVYGAYQSL

-298 YPFYVLNLVQPPDQI
+298 YPFYVLNLVQPTDQV

-333 HVLKSAVEDAL
+333 HVLKSAIGDSL
-344 GSILET
+344 GDILDT
-350 IPDFKKDVDF
+350 IPDFSKIE
-360 FPDYTSG
+360 TSFQG
-367 ALQEKLT
+367 IDNELNQGSLS
-374 LPNVETTIQQNLA
+374 LPEVETPIQQGLE
-387 RAKTYVDTIPDRKS
+387 RAKTYMETF
-401 SEEDVSSGKMWQ
+401 SEKKESVEDVSTSNIWQ

-426 LVIIDQH
+426 LVVIDQH

-439 LYEDALA
+439 LFEDALT
-446 AFDSSPLGAQTLLFP
+446 AFEKAPLGAQTLLFP

-469 EFSVLLEII
+469 EFSVLLDIL
-478 PSLNQLGFRMKE
+478 PNLNKLGFRMQE

-507 GNEKMIIREII
+507 GNEKTIIREIM

-537 SYSCHAAVKAG
+537 SYACHAAVKAG

-560 NRLFSTE
+560 NRLFATK

-579 VQLSIEELDKRF
+579 IQLSIEELDKRF
-591 ERI
+591 ERH

>member
-1 MLQSW
+1 MAKIHLL
-6 NEIFSTKHS
+6 ST
-15 RLSINNMP
+15 
-23 IKPLSQDLRNKIA
+23 DLRNKIA

-51 IENSVDAGSS
+51 VENSLDANAT
-61 EVSIIIEKGG
+61 EITIVIEKGG
-71 HQLIQVTDNGGGITP
+71 HQLIQVSDNGGGISP
-86 EDMNL
+86 DDMNM
-91 AVQRYTTS
+91 AVQRYTTN
-99 KIETVDDLFNIN
+99 KIETIDDLFNIN

-129 ELVSCANGDGGFAIG
+129 EMASCINGDGGFAVSILD
-144 INNGEAGEMKPAEPI
+144 GEAGEIMPAEPVR
-159 PGTRIDVRNLFYNTP
+159 GTRIDVRNLFYNTP
-174 ARKKFLKSHR
+174 ARKKFLKSQR

-190 VQMLKRYALAYPEVA
+190 VAMARRYGLAYPEVA
-205 FKLIHDEKDILN
+205 FKLYHDDKEILN
-217 LQSESLKERIDNVLD
+217 IQIESLKERINNLLD
-232 PTYSSNVLEVNIIK
+232 PTYSDHLLEVNTVK
-246 GDFAVSGF
+246 GDFAISGYV
-254 IGNLN
+254 GSLN

-276 IKQRLLN
+276 IKHRLLN
-283 NAVYGAYRSL
+283 NAVYSAYQSL

-298 YPFYVLNLVQPPDQI
+298 YPFYVLNLVQPADQV

-333 HVLKSAVEDAL
+333 HVLKSAVADAL
-344 GSILET
+344 RSILDT
-350 IPDFKKDVDF
+350 IPDFSKMETQFPEFGNSLQQATLSLSAVDT
-360 FPDYTSG
+360 P
-367 ALQEKLT
+367 
-374 LPNVETTIQQNLA
+374 IQQGLQ
-387 RAKTYVDTIPDRKS
+387 RAKTYMDRLSEKKS
-401 SEEDVSSGKMWQ
+401 EGEEVSTGNIWQ
-413 IHEKYI
+413 IHDKYI

-439 LYEDALA
+439 LFEDALN
-446 AFDSSPLGAQTLLFP
+446 AFEKAPLGAQTLLFP

-469 EFSVLLEII
+469 EFSVLLDIL
-478 PSLNQLGFRMKE
+478 PNLNKLGFRMQE

-507 GNEKMIIREII
+507 GNEKTIIRDIM
-518 DSFLENK
+518 DSYLENK

-560 NRLFSTE
+560 NRLFATN

>member
-1 MLQSW
+1 MAKIHLL
-6 NEIFSTKHS
+6 ST
-15 RLSINNMP
+15 
-23 IKPLSQDLRNKIA
+23 DLRNKIA

-51 IENSVDAGSS
+51 VENSLDANAT
-61 EVSIIIEKGG
+61 EITIVIEKGG
-71 HQLIQVTDNGGGITP
+71 HQLIQVSDNGGGISP
-86 EDMNL
+86 DDMNL
-91 AVQRYTTS
+91 AVQRYTTN
-99 KIETVDDLFNIN
+99 KIETIDDLFNIN

-129 ELVSCANGDGGFAIG
+129 EMASCINGDGGFAVSILD
-144 INNGEAGEMKPAEPI
+144 GEAGELIPAEPVQ
-159 PGTRIDVRNLFYNTP
+159 GTRIEVRNLFYNTP
-174 ARKKFLKSHR
+174 ARKKFLKSQR

-190 VQMLKRYALAYPEVA
+190 VAMARRYGLAYPEVA
-205 FKLIHDEKDILN
+205 FKLYHDDKEILN
-217 LQSESLKERIDNVLD
+217 IQSESLKERINNLLD
-232 PTYSSNVLEVNIIK
+232 PTYSDHLLEVNTVK
-246 GDFAVSGF
+246 GDFAISGYV
-254 IGNLN
+254 GSLN

-268 YIFLNRRF
+268 YIYLNRRF
-276 IKQRLLN
+276 IKHRLLN
-283 NAVYGAYRSL
+283 NAVYSAYQSL

-298 YPFYVLNLVQPPDQI
+298 YPFYVLNLVQPADQV

-333 HVLKSAVEDAL
+333 HVLKSAVADAL
-344 GSILET
+344 RSILDT
-350 IPDFKKDVDF
+350 IPDFSKMETQFPEFGNSLQQATMSLSAVDT
-360 FPDYTSG
+360 P
-367 ALQEKLT
+367 
-374 LPNVETTIQQNLA
+374 IQQGLQ
-387 RAKTYVDTIPDRKS
+387 RAKTYMDRLSEKKS
-401 SEEDVSSGKMWQ
+401 EGEEVSTGNIWQ
-413 IHEKYI
+413 IHDKYI

-439 LYEDALA
+439 LFEDALN
-446 AFDSSPLGAQTLLFP
+446 AFEKAPLGAQTLLFP

-469 EFSVLLEII
+469 EFSVLLDIL
-478 PSLNQLGFRMKE
+478 PNLNKLGFRMQE

-507 GNEKMIIREII
+507 GNEKTIIRDIM
-518 DSFLENK
+518 DSYLENK

-560 NRLFSTE
+560 NRLFATN

>member
-1 MLQSW
+1 MAKIHLL
-6 NEIFSTKHS
+6 ST
-15 RLSINNMP
+15 
-23 IKPLSQDLRNKIA
+23 DLRNKIA

-51 IENSVDAGSS
+51 VENSLDANAT
-61 EVSIIIEKGG
+61 EIMIVIEKGG
-71 HQLIQVTDNGGGITP
+71 HQLIQVSDNGGGISP
-86 EDMNL
+86 DDMNL
-91 AVQRYTTS
+91 AVQRYTTN
-99 KIETVDDLFNIN
+99 KIETIDDLFNIN

-129 ELVSCANGDGGFAIG
+129 EMTSCINSDGGFAVSILD
-144 INNGEAGEMKPAEPI
+144 GEAGEIMPAEPVQ
-159 PGTRIDVRNLFYNTP
+159 GTRIDVRNLFYNTP
-174 ARKKFLKSHR
+174 ARKKFLKSQR

-190 VQMLKRYALAYPEVA
+190 VAMARRYGLAYPEVA
-205 FKLIHDEKDILN
+205 FKLYHDDKEILN
-217 LQSESLKERIDNVLD
+217 IQSESLKERINNLLD
-232 PTYSSNVLEVNIIK
+232 PTYRDHLLEVNTVK
-246 GDFAVSGF
+246 GDFTISGYV
-254 IGNLN
+254 GSLN

-276 IKQRLLN
+276 IKHRLLN
-283 NAVYGAYRSL
+283 NAVYSAYQSL

-298 YPFYVLNLVQPPDQI
+298 YPFYVLNLVQPADQV

-333 HVLKSAVEDAL
+333 HVLKSAVADAL
-344 GSILET
+344 RSILDT
-350 IPDFKKDVDF
+350 IPDFSKMETQFPEFGNSLQQATLSLSAVDT
-360 FPDYTSG
+360 P
-367 ALQEKLT
+367 
-374 LPNVETTIQQNLA
+374 IQQGLQ
-387 RAKTYVDTIPDRKS
+387 RAKTYMDRLSEKKS
-401 SEEDVSSGKMWQ
+401 EGEEVSTGNIWQ
-413 IHEKYI
+413 IHDKYI

-439 LYEDALA
+439 LFEDALN
-446 AFDSSPLGAQTLLFP
+446 AFEKAPLGAQTLLFP
-461 ETLEFSAD
+461 ETLEFSTD
-469 EFSVLLEII
+469 EFSVLLDIL
-478 PSLNQLGFRMKE
+478 PNLNKLGFRMQE

-507 GNEKMIIREII
+507 GNEKTIIRDIM
-518 DSFLENK
+518 DSYLENK

-560 NRLFSTE
+560 NRLFATN

>member
-1 MLQSW
+1 MAKIHLL
-6 NEIFSTKHS
+6 ST
-15 RLSINNMP
+15 
-23 IKPLSQDLRNKIA
+23 DLRNKIA

-51 IENSVDAGSS
+51 VENSLDANAT
-61 EVSIIIEKGG
+61 EITIVIEKGG
-71 HQLIQVTDNGGGITP
+71 HQLIQVSDNGGGISP
-86 EDMNL
+86 DDMNL
-91 AVQRYTTS
+91 AVERYTTN
-99 KIETVDDLFNIN
+99 KIETIDDLFNIN

-129 ELVSCANGDGGFAIG
+129 EMTSCINSDGGFAVSILD
-144 INNGEAGEMKPAEPI
+144 GEAGEIMPAEPVQ
-159 PGTRIDVRNLFYNTP
+159 GTRIDVRNLFYNTP
-174 ARKKFLKSHR
+174 ARKKFLKSQR

-190 VQMLKRYALAYPEVA
+190 VAMARRYGLAYPEVA
-205 FKLIHDEKDILN
+205 FKLYHDDKEILN
-217 LQSESLKERIDNVLD
+217 IQSESLKERINNLLD
-232 PTYSSNVLEVNIIK
+232 PTYSDHLLEVNTVK
-246 GDFAVSGF
+246 GDFTISGYV
-254 IGNLN
+254 GSLN

-276 IKQRLLN
+276 IKHRLLN
-283 NAVYGAYRSL
+283 NAVYSAYQSL

-298 YPFYVLNLVQPPDQI
+298 YPFYVLNLVQPADQV

-333 HVLKSAVEDAL
+333 HVLKSAVADAL
-344 GSILET
+344 RSILDT
-350 IPDFKKDVDF
+350 IPDFSKMETQFPEFGNSLEQATLSLSAVDT
-360 FPDYTSG
+360 P
-367 ALQEKLT
+367 
-374 LPNVETTIQQNLA
+374 IQQGLQ
-387 RAKTYVDTIPDRKS
+387 RAKTYMDRLSEKKS
-401 SEEDVSSGKMWQ
+401 EGEEVSTGNIWQ
-413 IHEKYI
+413 IHDKYI

-439 LYEDALA
+439 LFEDALN
-446 AFDSSPLGAQTLLFP
+446 AFEKAPLGAQTLLFP

-469 EFSVLLEII
+469 EFSVLLDIL
-478 PSLNQLGFRMKE
+478 PNLNKLGFRMQE

-507 GNEKMIIREII
+507 GNEKTIIRDIM
-518 DSFLENK
+518 DSYLENK

-560 NRLFSTE
+560 NRLFATN

>member
-1 MLQSW
+1 MAKIHLL
-6 NEIFSTKHS
+6 ST
-15 RLSINNMP
+15 
-23 IKPLSQDLRNKIA
+23 DLRNKIA

-51 IENSVDAGSS
+51 VENSLDANAT
-61 EVSIIIEKGG
+61 EITIVIEKGG
-71 HQLIQVTDNGGGITP
+71 HQLIQVSDNGGGISP
-86 EDMNL
+86 DDMNL
-91 AVQRYTTS
+91 AVERYTTN
-99 KIETVDDLFNIN
+99 KIETIDDLFNIN

-129 ELVSCANGDGGFAIG
+129 EMTSCINSDGGFAVSILD
-144 INNGEAGEMKPAEPI
+144 GEAGEIMPAEPVQ
-159 PGTRIDVRNLFYNTP
+159 GTRIDVRNLFYNTP
-174 ARKKFLKSHR
+174 ARKKFLKSQR

-190 VQMLKRYALAYPEVA
+190 VAMARRYGLAYPEVA
-205 FKLIHDEKDILN
+205 FKLYHDDKEILN
-217 LQSESLKERIDNVLD
+217 IQSESLKERINNLLD
-232 PTYSSNVLEVNIIK
+232 PTYRDHLLEVNTVK
-246 GDFAVSGF
+246 GDFTISGYV
-254 IGNLN
+254 GSLN

-276 IKQRLLN
+276 IKHRLLN
-283 NAVYGAYRSL
+283 NAVYSAYQSL

-298 YPFYVLNLVQPPDQI
+298 YPFYVLNLVQPADQV

-333 HVLKSAVEDAL
+333 HVLKSAVADAL
-344 GSILET
+344 RSILDT
-350 IPDFKKDVDF
+350 IPDFSKMETQFPEFGNSLQQATLSLSAVDT
-360 FPDYTSG
+360 P
-367 ALQEKLT
+367 
-374 LPNVETTIQQNLA
+374 IQQGLQ
-387 RAKTYVDTIPDRKS
+387 RAKTYMDRLSEKKS
-401 SEEDVSSGKMWQ
+401 EGEEVSTGNIWQ
-413 IHEKYI
+413 IHDKYI

-439 LYEDALA
+439 LFEDALN
-446 AFDSSPLGAQTLLFP
+446 AFEKAPLGAQTLLFP

-469 EFSVLLEII
+469 EFSVLLDIL
-478 PSLNQLGFRMKE
+478 PNLNKLGFRMQE

-507 GNEKMIIREII
+507 GNEKTIIRDIM
-518 DSFLENK
+518 DSYLENK

-548 DPLTIQEMQALV
+548 DSLTIQEMQALV
-560 NRLFSTE
+560 NRLFATN

>member
-1 MLQSW
+1 MAKIHLL
-6 NEIFSTKHS
+6 ST
-15 RLSINNMP
+15 
-23 IKPLSQDLRNKIA
+23 DLRNKIA

-51 IENSVDAGSS
+51 VENSLDANAT
-61 EVSIIIEKGG
+61 EITIVIEKGG
-71 HQLIQVTDNGGGITP
+71 HQLIQVSDNGGGISP
-86 EDMNL
+86 DDMNM
-91 AVQRYTTS
+91 AVQRYTTN
-99 KIETVDDLFNIN
+99 KIETIDDLFNIN

-129 ELVSCANGDGGFAIG
+129 EMTSCINSDGGFAVSILD
-144 INNGEAGEMKPAEPI
+144 GEAGEIMPAEPVQ
-159 PGTRIDVRNLFYNTP
+159 GTRIDVRNLFYNTP
-174 ARKKFLKSHR
+174 ARKKFLKSQR

-190 VQMLKRYALAYPEVA
+190 VAMARRYGLAYPEVA
-205 FKLIHDEKDILN
+205 FKLYHDDKEILN
-217 LQSESLKERIDNVLD
+217 IQSESLKERINNLLD
-232 PTYSSNVLEVNIIK
+232 PTYRDHLLEVNTVK
-246 GDFAVSGF
+246 GDFTISGYV
-254 IGNLN
+254 GSLN

-276 IKQRLLN
+276 IKHRLLN
-283 NAVYGAYRSL
+283 NAVYSAYQSL

-298 YPFYVLNLVQPPDQI
+298 YPFYVLNLVQPADQV

-333 HVLKSAVEDAL
+333 HVLKSAVADAL
-344 GSILET
+344 RSILDT
-350 IPDFKKDVDF
+350 IPDFSKMETQFPEFGNSLQQATLSLSAVDT
-360 FPDYTSG
+360 P
-367 ALQEKLT
+367 
-374 LPNVETTIQQNLA
+374 IQQGLQ
-387 RAKTYVDTIPDRKS
+387 RAKTYMDRLSEKKS
-401 SEEDVSSGKMWQ
+401 EGEEVSTGNIWQ
-413 IHEKYI
+413 IHDKYI

-439 LYEDALA
+439 LFEDALN
-446 AFDSSPLGAQTLLFP
+446 AFEKAPLGAQTLLFP

-469 EFSVLLEII
+469 EFSVLLDIL
-478 PSLNQLGFRMKE
+478 PNLNKLGFRMQE

-507 GNEKMIIREII
+507 GNEKTIIRDIM
-518 DSFLENK
+518 DSYLENK

-560 NRLFSTE
+560 NRLFATN

>member
-1 MLQSW
+1 MAKIHLL
-6 NEIFSTKHS
+6 ST
-15 RLSINNMP
+15 
-23 IKPLSQDLRNKIA
+23 DLRNKIA

-51 IENSVDAGSS
+51 VENSLDANAT
-61 EVSIIIEKGG
+61 EITIVIEKGG
-71 HQLIQVTDNGGGITP
+71 HQLIQVSDNGGGISP
-86 EDMNL
+86 DDMNL
-91 AVQRYTTS
+91 AVERYTTN
-99 KIETVDDLFNIN
+99 KIETIDDLFNIN

-129 ELVSCANGDGGFAIG
+129 EMTSCINSDGGFAVSILD
-144 INNGEAGEMKPAEPI
+144 GEAGEIMPAEPVQ
-159 PGTRIDVRNLFYNTP
+159 GTRIDVRNLFYNTP
-174 ARKKFLKSHR
+174 ARKKFLKSQR

-190 VQMLKRYALAYPEVA
+190 VAMARRYGLAYPEVA
-205 FKLIHDEKDILN
+205 FKLYHDDKEILN
-217 LQSESLKERIDNVLD
+217 IQIESLKERINNLLD
-232 PTYSSNVLEVNIIK
+232 PTYSDHLLEVNTVK
-246 GDFAVSGF
+246 GDFAISGYV
-254 IGNLN
+254 GSLN

-268 YIFLNRRF
+268 YIYLNRRF
-276 IKQRLLN
+276 IKHRLLN
-283 NAVYGAYRSL
+283 NAVYSAYQSL

-298 YPFYVLNLVQPPDQI
+298 YPFYVLNLVQPADQV

-333 HVLKSAVEDAL
+333 HVLKSAVADAL
-344 GSILET
+344 RSILDT
-350 IPDFKKDVDF
+350 IPDFSKMETQFPEFGNSLEQATLSLSAVDT
-360 FPDYTSG
+360 P
-367 ALQEKLT
+367 
-374 LPNVETTIQQNLA
+374 IQQGLQ
-387 RAKTYVDTIPDRKS
+387 RAKTYMDRLSEKKS
-401 SEEDVSSGKMWQ
+401 EGEEVSTGNIWQ
-413 IHEKYI
+413 IHDKYI

-439 LYEDALA
+439 LFEDALN
-446 AFDSSPLGAQTLLFP
+446 AFEKAPLGAQTLLFP

-469 EFSVLLEII
+469 EFSVLLDIL
-478 PSLNQLGFRMKE
+478 PNLNKLGFRMQE

-507 GNEKMIIREII
+507 GNEKTIIRDIM
-518 DSFLENK
+518 DSYLENK

-560 NRLFSTE
+560 NRLFATN

>member
-1 MLQSW
+1 MAIIHEL
-6 NEIFSTKHS
+6 ST
-15 RLSINNMP
+15 
-23 IKPLSQDLRNKIA
+23 DLRNKIA

-51 IENSVDAGSS
+51 LENSLDAEAS
-61 EVSIIIEKGG
+61 EITIVIEKGG
-71 HQLIQVTDNGGGITP
+71 HQLIQVSDNGGGISP

-99 KIETVDDLFNIN
+99 KIESVNDLFNIN

-129 ELVSCANGDGGFAIG
+129 ELASCANGEGGFAVSIHDG
-144 INNGEAGEMKPAEPI
+144 VTGELKPAEPVQ
-159 PGTRIDVRNLFYNTP
+159 GTSIDVRNLFYNTP
-174 ARKKFLKSHR
+174 ARKKFLKSQR

-190 VQMLKRYALAYPEVA
+190 VAMVRRYGLAYPEVA
-205 FKLIHDEKDILN
+205 FKLFHDEKEILN
-217 LQSESLKERIDNVLD
+217 IQSETLKERIDNLLD
-232 PTYSSNVLEVNIIK
+232 PTYSAHLLEVNIVK
-246 GDFAVSGF
+246 GDFAISGYV
-254 IGNLN
+254 GNLN
-259 LVRSRPGEQ
+259 LIRSRPGEQ
-268 YIFLNRRF
+268 YIYLNRRF
-276 IKQRLLN
+276 IKHRLLN
-283 NAVYGAYRSL
+283 NAVYGAYQSL

-298 YPFYVLNLVQPPDQI
+298 YPFYVLNLVQPADQV

-333 HVLKSAVEDAL
+333 HVLKSAVADSL
-344 GSILET
+344 GDILDT
-350 IPDFKKDVDF
+350 IPDFSKMASQ
-360 FPDYTSG
+360 FPEFGNGPQQGNLSMP
-367 ALQEKLT
+367 E
-374 LPNVETTIQQNLA
+374 VETPIQQGLE
-387 RAKTYVDTIPDRKS
+387 RAKMYMETF
-401 SEEDVSSGKMWQ
+401 SEKKETVEDVSTGNIWQ

-439 LYEDALA
+439 LFEDALT
-446 AFDSSPLGAQTLLFP
+446 AFEKAPLGAQTLLFP

-469 EFSVLLEII
+469 EFSVLLDIL
-478 PSLNQLGFRMKE
+478 PNLNKLGFRMQE

-507 GNEKMIIREII
+507 GNEKTIIREIM

-548 DPLTIQEMQALV
+548 DLLTIQEMQALV
-560 NRLFSTE
+560 NRLFATK

-591 ERI
+591 ERH

>member
-1 MLQSW
+1 MAKIHLL
-6 NEIFSTKHS
+6 ST
-15 RLSINNMP
+15 
-23 IKPLSQDLRNKIA
+23 DLRNKIA

-51 IENSVDAGSS
+51 VENSLDANAT
-61 EVSIIIEKGG
+61 EITIVIEKGG
-71 HQLIQVTDNGGGITP
+71 HQLIQVSDNGGGISP
-86 EDMNL
+86 DDMNL
-91 AVQRYTTS
+91 AVQRYTTN
-99 KIETVDDLFNIN
+99 KIETIDDLFNIN

-129 ELVSCANGDGGFAIG
+129 EMASCINGDGGFAVSILD
-144 INNGEAGEMKPAEPI
+144 GEAGEIMPAEPVQ
-159 PGTRIDVRNLFYNTP
+159 GTRIDVRNLFYNTP
-174 ARKKFLKSHR
+174 ARKKFLKSQR

-190 VQMLKRYALAYPEVA
+190 VAMARRYGLAYPEVA
-205 FKLIHDEKDILN
+205 FKLYHDDKEILN
-217 LQSESLKERIDNVLD
+217 IQIESLKERINNLLD
-232 PTYSSNVLEVNIIK
+232 PTYSDHLLEVNTVK
-246 GDFAVSGF
+246 GDFAISGYV
-254 IGNLN
+254 GSLN

-276 IKQRLLN
+276 IKHRLLN
-283 NAVYGAYRSL
+283 NAVYSAYQSL

-298 YPFYVLNLVQPPDQI
+298 YPFYVLNLVQPADQV

-333 HVLKSAVEDAL
+333 HVLKSAVADAL
-344 GSILET
+344 RSILDT
-350 IPDFKKDVDF
+350 IPDFSKMETQFPEFGNSLQQATLSLSAVDT
-360 FPDYTSG
+360 P
-367 ALQEKLT
+367 
-374 LPNVETTIQQNLA
+374 IQQGLQ
-387 RAKTYVDTIPDRKS
+387 RAKTYMDRLSEKKS
-401 SEEDVSSGKMWQ
+401 EGEEVSTGNIWQ
-413 IHEKYI
+413 IHDKYI

-439 LYEDALA
+439 LFEDALN
-446 AFDSSPLGAQTLLFP
+446 AFEKAPLGAQTLLFP

-469 EFSVLLEII
+469 EFSVLLDIL
-478 PSLNQLGFRMKE
+478 PNLNKLGFRMQE

-507 GNEKMIIREII
+507 GNEKTIIRDIM
-518 DSFLENK
+518 DSYLENK

-560 NRLFSTE
+560 NRLFATN

>member
-1 MLQSW
+1 MAKIHLL
-6 NEIFSTKHS
+6 ST
-15 RLSINNMP
+15 
-23 IKPLSQDLRNKIA
+23 DLRNKIA

-51 IENSVDAGSS
+51 VENSLDANAT
-61 EVSIIIEKGG
+61 EITIVIEKGG
-71 HQLIQVTDNGGGITP
+71 HQLIQVSDNGGGISP
-86 EDMNL
+86 DDMNL
-91 AVQRYTTS
+91 AVQRYTTN
-99 KIETVDDLFNIN
+99 KIETIDDLFNIN

-129 ELVSCANGDGGFAIG
+129 EMASCINGDGGFAVSILD
-144 INNGEAGEMKPAEPI
+144 GEAGELIPAEPVQ
-159 PGTRIDVRNLFYNTP
+159 GTRIDVRNLFYNTP
-174 ARKKFLKSHR
+174 ARKKFLKSQR

-190 VQMLKRYALAYPEVA
+190 VAMARRYGLAYPEVA
-205 FKLIHDEKDILN
+205 FKLYHDDKEILN
-217 LQSESLKERIDNVLD
+217 IQSESLKERINNLLD
-232 PTYSSNVLEVNIIK
+232 PTYSDHLLEVNTVK
-246 GDFAVSGF
+246 GDFAISGYV
-254 IGNLN
+254 GSLN

-276 IKQRLLN
+276 IKHRLLN
-283 NAVYGAYRSL
+283 NAVYSAYQSL

-298 YPFYVLNLVQPPDQI
+298 YPFYVLNLVKPADQV

-333 HVLKSAVEDAL
+333 HVLKSAVADAL
-344 GSILET
+344 RSILDT
-350 IPDFKKDVDF
+350 IPDFSKMETQFPEFGNSLQQATLSLSAVDT
-360 FPDYTSG
+360 P
-367 ALQEKLT
+367 
-374 LPNVETTIQQNLA
+374 IQQGLQ
-387 RAKTYVDTIPDRKS
+387 RAKTYMDRLSEKKS
-401 SEEDVSSGKMWQ
+401 EGEEVSTGNIWQ
-413 IHEKYI
+413 IHDKYI

-439 LYEDALA
+439 LFEDALN
-446 AFDSSPLGAQTLLFP
+446 AFEKAPLGAQTLLFP

-469 EFSVLLEII
+469 EFSVLLDIL
-478 PSLNQLGFRMKE
+478 PNLNKLGFRMQE

-507 GNEKMIIREII
+507 GNEKTIIRDIM
-518 DSFLENK
+518 DSYLENK

-560 NRLFSTE
+560 NRLFATN

>member
-1 MLQSW
+1 MAKIHLL
-6 NEIFSTKHS
+6 ST
-15 RLSINNMP
+15 
-23 IKPLSQDLRNKIA
+23 DLRNKIA

-51 IENSVDAGSS
+51 VENSLDANAT
-61 EVSIIIEKGG
+61 EITIVIEKGG
-71 HQLIQVTDNGGGITP
+71 HQLIQVSDNGGGISP
-86 EDMNL
+86 DDMNM
-91 AVQRYTTS
+91 AVQRYTTN
-99 KIETVDDLFNIN
+99 KIETIDDLFNIN

-129 ELVSCANGDGGFAIG
+129 EMASCINGDGGFAVSILD
-144 INNGEAGEMKPAEPI
+144 GEAGELIPAEPVQ
-159 PGTRIDVRNLFYNTP
+159 GTRIDVRNLFYNTP
-174 ARKKFLKSHR
+174 ARKKFLKSQR

-190 VQMLKRYALAYPEVA
+190 VAMARRYGLAYPEVA
-205 FKLIHDEKDILN
+205 FKLYHDDKEILN
-217 LQSESLKERIDNVLD
+217 IQSESLKERINNLLD
-232 PTYSSNVLEVNIIK
+232 PTYRDHLLEVNTVK
-246 GDFAVSGF
+246 GDFTISGYV
-254 IGNLN
+254 GSLN

-276 IKQRLLN
+276 IKHRLLN
-283 NAVYGAYRSL
+283 NAVYSAYQSL

-298 YPFYVLNLVQPPDQI
+298 YPFYVLNLVQPADQV

-333 HVLKSAVEDAL
+333 HVLKSAVADAL
-344 GSILET
+344 RSILDT
-350 IPDFKKDVDF
+350 IPDFSKMETQFPEFGNSLQQATLSLSAVDT
-360 FPDYTSG
+360 P
-367 ALQEKLT
+367 
-374 LPNVETTIQQNLA
+374 IQQGLQ
-387 RAKTYVDTIPDRKS
+387 RAKTYMDRLSEKKS
-401 SEEDVSSGKMWQ
+401 EGEEVSTGNIWQ
-413 IHEKYI
+413 IHDKYI

-439 LYEDALA
+439 LFEDALN
-446 AFDSSPLGAQTLLFP
+446 AFEKAPLGAQTLLFP

-469 EFSVLLEII
+469 EFSVLLDIL
-478 PSLNQLGFRMKE
+478 PNLNKLGFRMQE

-507 GNEKMIIREII
+507 GNEKTIIRDIM
-518 DSFLENK
+518 DSYLENK

-560 NRLFSTE
+560 NRLFATN

>member
-1 MLQSW
+1 MAKIHLL
-6 NEIFSTKHS
+6 ST
-15 RLSINNMP
+15 
-23 IKPLSQDLRNKIA
+23 DLRNKIA

-51 IENSVDAGSS
+51 VENSLDANAT
-61 EVSIIIEKGG
+61 EITIVIEKGG
-71 HQLIQVTDNGGGITP
+71 HQLIQVSDNGGGISP
-86 EDMNL
+86 DDMNL
-91 AVQRYTTS
+91 AVQRYTTN
-99 KIETVDDLFNIN
+99 KIETIDDLFNIN

-129 ELVSCANGDGGFAIG
+129 EMASCINGDGGFAVSILD
-144 INNGEAGEMKPAEPI
+144 GEAGELIPAEPVQ
-159 PGTRIDVRNLFYNTP
+159 GTRIDVRNLFYNTP
-174 ARKKFLKSHR
+174 ARKKFLKSQR

-190 VQMLKRYALAYPEVA
+190 VAMARRYGLAYPEVA
-205 FKLIHDEKDILN
+205 FKLYHDDKEILN
-217 LQSESLKERIDNVLD
+217 IQSESLKERINNLLD
-232 PTYSSNVLEVNIIK
+232 PTYSDHLLEVNNVK
-246 GDFAVSGF
+246 GDFAISGYV
-254 IGNLN
+254 GSLN

-276 IKQRLLN
+276 IKHRLLN
-283 NAVYGAYRSL
+283 NAVYSAYQSL

-298 YPFYVLNLVQPPDQI
+298 YPFYVLNLVQPADQV

-333 HVLKSAVEDAL
+333 HVLKSAVADAL
-344 GSILET
+344 RSILDT
-350 IPDFKKDVDF
+350 IPDFSKMETQFPEFGNSLQQATLSLSAVDT
-360 FPDYTSG
+360 P
-367 ALQEKLT
+367 
-374 LPNVETTIQQNLA
+374 IQQGLQ
-387 RAKTYVDTIPDRKS
+387 RAKTYMDRLSEKKS
-401 SEEDVSSGKMWQ
+401 EGEEVSTGNIWQ
-413 IHEKYI
+413 IHDKYI

-439 LYEDALA
+439 LFEDALN
-446 AFDSSPLGAQTLLFP
+446 AFEKAPLGAQTLLFP

-469 EFSVLLEII
+469 EFSVLLDIL
-478 PSLNQLGFRMKE
+478 PNLNKLGFRMQE

-507 GNEKMIIREII
+507 GNEKTIIRDIM
-518 DSFLENK
+518 DSYLENK

-560 NRLFSTE
+560 NRLFATN

>member
-1 MLQSW
+1 MAKIHLL
-6 NEIFSTKHS
+6 ST
-15 RLSINNMP
+15 
-23 IKPLSQDLRNKIA
+23 DLRNKIA

-51 IENSVDAGSS
+51 VENSLDANAT
-61 EVSIIIEKGG
+61 EITIVIEKGG
-71 HQLIQVTDNGGGITP
+71 HQLIQVSDNGGGISP
-86 EDMNL
+86 DDMNL
-91 AVQRYTTS
+91 AVERYTTN
-99 KIETVDDLFNIN
+99 KIETIDDLFNIN

-129 ELVSCANGDGGFAIG
+129 EMTSCINSDGGFAVSILD
-144 INNGEAGEMKPAEPI
+144 GEAGEIMPAEPVR
-159 PGTRIDVRNLFYNTP
+159 GTRIDVRNLFYNTP
-174 ARKKFLKSHR
+174 ARKKFLKSQR

-190 VQMLKRYALAYPEVA
+190 VAMARRYGLAYPEVA
-205 FKLIHDEKDILN
+205 FKLYHDDKEILN
-217 LQSESLKERIDNVLD
+217 IQSESLKERINNLLD
-232 PTYSSNVLEVNIIK
+232 PTYRDHLLEVNTVK
-246 GDFAVSGF
+246 GDFTISGYV
-254 IGNLN
+254 GSLN

-276 IKQRLLN
+276 IKHRLLN
-283 NAVYGAYRSL
+283 NAVYSAYQSL

-298 YPFYVLNLVQPPDQI
+298 YPFYVLNLVQPADQV

-333 HVLKSAVEDAL
+333 HVLKSAVADAL
-344 GSILET
+344 RSILDT
-350 IPDFKKDVDF
+350 IPDFSKMETQFPEFGNSLQQATMSLSAVDT
-360 FPDYTSG
+360 P
-367 ALQEKLT
+367 
-374 LPNVETTIQQNLA
+374 IQQGLQ
-387 RAKTYVDTIPDRKS
+387 RAKTYMDRLSEKKS
-401 SEEDVSSGKMWQ
+401 EGEEVSTGNIWQ
-413 IHEKYI
+413 IHDKYI

-439 LYEDALA
+439 LFEDALN
-446 AFDSSPLGAQTLLFP
+446 AFEKAPLGAQTLLFP

-469 EFSVLLEII
+469 EFSVLLDIL
-478 PSLNQLGFRMKE
+478 PNLNKLGFRMQE

-507 GNEKMIIREII
+507 GNEKTIIRDIM
-518 DSFLENK
+518 DSYLENK

-560 NRLFSTE
+560 NRLFATN

>member
-1 MLQSW
+1 M
-6 NEIFSTKHS
+6 H
-15 RLSINNMP
+15 
-23 IKPLSQDLRNKIA
+23 IKPLSEDLRNKIA

-51 IENSVDAGSS
+51 IENSLDAGAT
-61 EVSIIIEKGG
+61 EISIVIEKGG
-71 HQLIQVTDNGGGITP
+71 HQLIQVSDNGGGIAPDELET
-86 EDMNL
+86 
-91 AVQRYTTS
+91 AVHRYTTS

-129 ELVSCANGDGGFAIG
+129 QLASCANGDGGFL
-144 INNGEAGEMKPAEPI
+144 INIYDGEAGKMEPSE
-159 PGTRIDVRNLFYNTP
+159 PVSGTRIDVRNLFYNTP
-174 ARKKFLKSHR
+174 ARKKFLKSQR

-190 VQMLKRYALAYPEVA
+190 VQMVKRYALAYPEVA
-205 FKLIHDEKDILN
+205 MKLIHDEKEILN
-217 LQSESLKERIDNVLD
+217 LQSESFKERIDNVLD
-232 PTYSSNVLEVNIIK
+232 PTYSQNILEVNSLK

-254 IGNLN
+254 VGNLN
-259 LVRSRPGEQ
+259 LVRSRPSEQ

-276 IKQRLLN
+276 IKHRLLN
-283 NAVYGAYRSL
+283 NAVYSAYRSL
-293 LKRGE
+293 VKRGE
-298 YPFYVLNLVQPPDQI
+298 YPFFALNLVQPTDQI

-333 HVLKSAVEDAL
+333 HVLKSAVEEAL
-344 GSILET
+344 GDILDT
-350 IPDFKKDVDF
+350 IPDFKSGSDF
-360 FPDYTSG
+360 FNDISPRD
-367 ALQEKLT
+367 LQASLT
-374 LPNVETTIQQNLA
+374 LPNVETSIQTNLE
-387 RAKTYVDTIPDRKS
+387 RAKTYMESIPEKK
-401 SEEDVSSGKMWQ
+401 EEAADPVTSGNLWQ

-439 LYEDALA
+439 LYEDALG
-446 AFDSSPLGAQTLLFP
+446 AFESNPLSAQTLLFP

-469 EFSVLLEII
+469 DFSVLLEIL

-490 FGKNTVMVEAI
+490 FGTNTVLVEAI
-501 PSEMVW
+501 PSEMAW
-507 GNEKMIIREII
+507 GNEKTILREIM
-518 DSFLENK
+518 DSYMENK
-525 KKYSSWQEGLAA
+525 TKYSSWQDSLAA

-548 DPLTIQEMQALV
+548 DSLTIQEMQVLV

-579 VQLSIEELDKRF
+579 VQLSLEELDKRF

>member
-1 MLQSW
+1 MAKIHLL
-6 NEIFSTKHS
+6 ST
-15 RLSINNMP
+15 
-23 IKPLSQDLRNKIA
+23 DLRNKIA

-51 IENSVDAGSS
+51 VENSLDANAT
-61 EVSIIIEKGG
+61 EITIVIEKGG
-71 HQLIQVTDNGGGITP
+71 HQLIQVSDNGGGISP
-86 EDMNL
+86 DDMNM
-91 AVQRYTTS
+91 AVQRYTTN
-99 KIETVDDLFNIN
+99 KIETIDDLFNIN

-129 ELVSCANGDGGFAIG
+129 EMTSCINSDGGFAVSILD
-144 INNGEAGEMKPAEPI
+144 GEAGELIPAEPVQ
-159 PGTRIDVRNLFYNTP
+159 GTRIDVRNLFYNTP
-174 ARKKFLKSHR
+174 ARKKFLKSQR

-190 VQMLKRYALAYPEVA
+190 VAMARRYGLAYPEVA
-205 FKLIHDEKDILN
+205 FKLYHDDKEILN
-217 LQSESLKERIDNVLD
+217 IQSESLKERINNLLD
-232 PTYSSNVLEVNIIK
+232 PTYSDHLLEVNTVK
-246 GDFAVSGF
+246 GDFAISGYV
-254 IGNLN
+254 GSLN

-276 IKQRLLN
+276 IKHRLLN
-283 NAVYGAYRSL
+283 NAVYSAYQSL

-298 YPFYVLNLVQPPDQI
+298 YPFYVLNLVQPADQV

-333 HVLKSAVEDAL
+333 HVLKSAVADAL
-344 GSILET
+344 RSILDT
-350 IPDFKKDVDF
+350 IPDFSKMETQFPEFGNSLEQATLSLSAVDT
-360 FPDYTSG
+360 P
-367 ALQEKLT
+367 
-374 LPNVETTIQQNLA
+374 IQQGLQ
-387 RAKTYVDTIPDRKS
+387 RAKTYMDRLSEKKS
-401 SEEDVSSGKMWQ
+401 EGEEVSTGNIWQ
-413 IHEKYI
+413 IHDKYI

-439 LYEDALA
+439 LFEDALN
-446 AFDSSPLGAQTLLFP
+446 AFEKAPLGAQTLLFP

-469 EFSVLLEII
+469 EFSVLLDIL
-478 PSLNQLGFRMKE
+478 PNLNKLGFRMQE

-507 GNEKMIIREII
+507 GNEKTIIRDIM
-518 DSFLENK
+518 DSYLENK

-560 NRLFSTE
+560 NRLFATN